1 MAAASFEG
9 AGKTRW
15 QSLFPLKVSGRTQWT
30 IPGEVLTGKLF
41 HALCL
46 PLVVVAEQIQVVTR

>member
-1 MAAASFEG
+1 MAAASCEG
-9 AGKTRW
+9 AGKTRG
-15 QSLFPLKVSGRTQWT
+15 QSLFPSKVSGRVQWT

-46 PLVVVAEQIQVVTR
+46 PLVVVAEQI

>member
-1 MAAASFEG
+1 MAAASCEG
-9 AGKTRW
+9 AGKTRG
-15 QSLFPLKVSGRTQWT
+15 QSLFPSKVSGRVQWT

-46 PLVVVAEQIQVVTR
+46 PLVVVAERI